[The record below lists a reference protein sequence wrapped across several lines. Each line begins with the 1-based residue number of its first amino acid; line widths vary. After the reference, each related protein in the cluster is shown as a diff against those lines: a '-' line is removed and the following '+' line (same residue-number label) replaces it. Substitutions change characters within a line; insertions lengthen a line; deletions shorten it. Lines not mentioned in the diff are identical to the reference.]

1 MQNSRLKIHTSARP
15 AAQGAPAGKT
25 TRPGRA
31 RGASAALTV
40 GERLIRNTAIAGA
53 ALLCVLAMRNIDA
66 PWSAAAVN
74 GIRQAVTM
82 RVDWDESIGRL
93 SFVRALMPETALV
106 SLSLD
111 EGDMMLRPVEGQVT
125 HSYSPEQPW
134 LEFACPAKA
143 QVVAAAGGRVT
154 ASAQGMSGDWLVLIE
169 HEGGAETLYGYLA
182 GAQVDAG
189 QQVSAGEVIGSAA
202 DAPEARVYF
211 ELRENDR
218 AADPTGRLR

>member
-15 AAQGAPAGKT
+15 SQGVPAGKAHAGK
-25 TRPGRA
+25 P
-31 RGASAALTV
+31 RGAASVLTA

-53 ALLCVLAMRNIDA
+53 VLLCVLAIRNIDA

-93 SFVRALMPETALV
+93 SFVRALVPETALV

-111 EGDMMLRPVEGQVT
+111 EDDMMTRPVVGSVS

-134 LEFACPAKA
+134 LEFSCPAKA
-143 QVVAAAGGRVT
+143 QVLAAAGGQV
-154 ASAQGMSGDWLVLIE
+154 AVAAKGMSGDWLVLIE
-169 HEGGAETLYGYLA
+169 HENGAETLYGYLA
-182 GAQVDAG
+182 DAQVSTG
-189 QQVSAGEVIGSAA
+189 QRVSAGEVIGSAV
-202 DAPEARVYF
+202 DAPDARLYF

>member
-15 AAQGAPAGKT
+15 AAAGPTAGKT
-25 TRPGRA
+25 AKPRGRA
-31 RGASAALTV
+31 PGGALTA
-40 GERLIRNTAIAGA
+40 GEKLIRNTAIAGA
-53 ALLCVLAMRNIDA
+53 ALLCVLALRNIDA
-66 PWSAAAVN
+66 PWSTAAVE

-93 SFVRALMPETALV
+93 SFVRALVPETALV
-106 SLSLD
+106 SINLD
-111 EGDMMLRPVEGQVT
+111 DKEMMLRPVEGVVAHGFSQ
-125 HSYSPEQPW
+125 EQPW

-143 QVVAAAGGRVT
+143 QVVASSGGTVV

-169 HEGGAETLYGYLA
+169 HDDGAETLYGYLA
-182 GAQVDAG
+182 SAQVSMG
-189 QQVSAGEVIGSAA
+189 QRVSAGDAIGETVDGP
-202 DAPEARVYF
+202 DARLYF

>member
-15 AAQGAPAGKT
+15 AGQGTAPAKGS
-25 TRPGRA
+25 RA
-31 RGASAALTV
+31 RPPRGAALTA
-40 GERLIRNTAIAGA
+40 GEKLIRNTAIAGT

-66 PWSAAAVN
+66 PWSEAAVD

-82 RVDWDESIGRL
+82 RVDWDETIGRL
-93 SFVRALMPETALV
+93 SFVRALVPETALV
-106 SLSLD
+106 SLNLD
-111 EGDMMLRPVEGQVT
+111 DADMMLRPVEGGVT
-125 HSYSPEQPW
+125 HGYSQEQPW

-143 QVVAAAGGRVT
+143 EVLAAADGLVT

-169 HEGGAETLYGYLA
+169 HDDGRETLYGYLA
-182 GAQVDAG
+182 GARVSMG
-189 QQVSAGEVIGSAA
+189 QRVSAGEVIGEAV
-202 DAPEARVYF
+202 DAPDARLYF